1 MRKTTLAACVL
12 ALAAA
17 LPTAASSTPTP
28 TALFLFDGATT
39 PTSVFS
45 LYGTGRLTLRTGA
58 TTTGPRH
65 KSCSAEEP
73 PCHSLLLDGDE
84 DYADGRDASFTAA
97 PDGDF
102 SVSAWARST
111 GWGFSWQPIV
121 FMDDDTYNTYS
132 WAIYGTTNDSGTVHA
147 YVRMRDGATLDT
159 LDLYD
164 TPRNTLSD
172 GTWHQVALSVDGNQA
187 SLYFDGTLA
196 DTQTS
201 SLATGRVN
209 VANDHLFAGG
219 DTYYQGEKFDGDIDD
234 VYLFDQTISVTD
246 VTDLYHL

>member
-1 MRKTTLAACVL
+1 MRKTTLAACLL

-17 LPTAASSTPTP
+17 LPTAASATPAP
-28 TALFLFDGATT
+28 SALFLFDGATM

-45 LYGTGRLTLRTGA
+45 LGGSAQLTLRTGA
-58 TTTGPRH
+58 STTGPRH
-65 KSCSAEEP
+65 KSCSAEQP

-111 GWGFSWQPIV
+111 GWGFSWQPLV

-172 GTWHQVALSVDGNQA
+172 GTWHHVALSVDGNQA
-187 SLYFDGTLA
+187 SLYFDGALA

-201 SLATGRVN
+201 SLAAGTVD
-209 VANDHLFAGG
+209 VADDHLFVGG
-219 DTYYQGEKFDGDIDD
+219 DTYYESEKFDGDIDD
-234 VYLFDQTISVTD
+234 LSLFDQAIDAPD
-246 VTDLYHL
+246 VADLATT